1 MLSKV
6 NYLAKIFFL
15 TMDILMSFIVDHHVD
30 HHVNHHVD
38 HHDHTCS

>member
-15 TMDILMSFIVDHHVD
+15 TMDILMSFIVDHMSIA
-30 HHVNHHVD
+30 NPL
-38 HHDHTCS
+38 SR